1 MKIPDVQMLKSVYA
15 DYSQV
20 GKGPGNL
27 LAYGVFYGG

>member
-1 MKIPDVQMLKSVYA
+1 MKIPDVQLLKSVYSY
-15 DYSQV
+15 YSQA